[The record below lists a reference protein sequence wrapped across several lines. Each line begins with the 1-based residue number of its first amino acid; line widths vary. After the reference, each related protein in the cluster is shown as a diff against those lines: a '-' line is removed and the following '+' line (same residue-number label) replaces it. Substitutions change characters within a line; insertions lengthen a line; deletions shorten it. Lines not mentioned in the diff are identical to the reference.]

1 MTGPFMVA
9 TIEIPLPCGHT
20 LTHVLRSEGE
30 AKNGAEAERFCKH
43 AGERLGYWAKH
54 RLDVR
59 QHDCAL
65 VGPGNPGGIRPKDAA
80 P

>member
-1 MTGPFMVA
+1 MVA
-9 TIEIPLPCGHT
+9 TIEIPLPCGHAIVHT
-20 LTHVLRSEGE
+20 LRSDG
-30 AKNGAEAERFCKH
+30 AAANGTEAEAFCKH
-43 AGERLGYWAKH
+43 AGELLGFWAKH

-65 VGPGNPGGIRPKDAA
+65 VGPGNPCGIKPKAA